1 MHASGQT
8 LNGSEI
14 FIECLRRE
22 NVDFIFGYPGGS
34 LLKVYETLYEVH
46 DIKHILVRHEQGAT
60 HMAEGYARATG
71 KPGVVL
77 VTSGPGATNTV
88 TGIANAY
95 MDSSPMVVFT
105 GQVPSSLIGND
116 AFQEADIVG
125 ITRPITKHNFLVKD
139 VRELAMTIRKAF
151 YLATTGRPGPVL
163 VDMPK
168 DVLNASC
175 VLEWPESVEIRG
187 FKPTLKCHI
196 NQVEKAAQKIA
207 QAKRPLLYIG
217 GGVISSEASEE
228 LRALAIQQNIPVTMT
243 LQGLGAFPGNH
254 PLSMGMLGMHGTYWA
269 NQAVNKCDLL
279 IAVGARFDDRVTGKV
294 ETFAPQA
301 FKIHNDIDPTNVD
314 KNVKVDLPV
323 VGDAKN
329 FLAGLLDVMPKE
341 TANHDSWL
349 AEINAWRK
357 LSPLTYSCEDNA
369 LRTEF
374 VIEEVSRQTRGN
386 AVVVTDVGQHQMWTS
401 QFYTFINPRS
411 IISSGGLGTMG
422 YGLPAAIGAAFGIN
436 DKPVILFCGD
446 GGFMMNIQELV
457 TAVHH
462 KIPIKIFLIN
472 NSFLGMVRQWQE
484 LFHKEKYSFTDLGDS
499 NPDFVKVAEAF
510 GCKALMADNPDRA
523 KEAITEA
530 IAWEEGP
537 ILVDFRV
544 VKKDMVFP
552 MVPAGGSIS
561 DMLLARLNPKTMV

>member
-1 MHASGQT
+1 MHSSGQT

-14 FIECLRRE
+14 FFECLRRE
-22 NVDFIFGYPGGS
+22 HVEYIFGYPGGS
-34 LLKVYETLYEVH
+34 LLKVYETLHEVK
-46 DIKHILVRHEQGAT
+46 DIQHILVRHEQGAT

-139 VRELAMTIRKAF
+139 VRELAITIRKAF
-151 YLATTGRPGPVL
+151 FLATTGRPGPVL

-168 DVLNASC
+168 DILNSSC
-175 VLEWPESVEIRG
+175 VFDFPETIDIRG
-187 FKPTLKCHI
+187 FKPTFKCHI

-207 QAKRPLLYIG
+207 ASKRPLLYIG
-217 GGVISSEASEE
+217 GGVISAEASEE
-228 LRALAIQQNIPVTMT
+228 LRTLAIQQNIPVTMT

-254 PLSMGMLGMHGTYWA
+254 HLSMGMLGMHGTYWA

-294 ETFAPQA
+294 DTFAPQA
-301 FKIHNDIDPTNVD
+301 YKIHNDIDPTNVD
-314 KNVKVDLPV
+314 KNIKVDLPI

-329 FLAGLLDVMPKE
+329 FLSTLLEVMPEKKE
-341 TANHDSWL
+341 NREPWL
-349 AEINAWRK
+349 AEINAWREQCP
-357 LSPLTYSCEDNA
+357 LSYSSEDDL

-374 VIEEVSRQTRGN
+374 VIDEVSRQTSGN

-411 IISSGGLGTMG
+411 IITSGGLGTMG
-422 YGLPAAIGAAFGIN
+422 FGLPAAIGAAFGIK
-436 DKPVILFCGD
+436 DRPVVLFCGD
-446 GGFMMNIQELV
+446 GGFMMNVQELV
-457 TAVHH
+457 TAVHN
-462 KIPIKIFLIN
+462 KMPVKIFLIN

-510 GCKALMADNPDRA
+510 GCKALKADNPESA
-523 KEAITEA
+523 TQAITEA
-530 IAWEEGP
+530 LGYNDGP
-537 ILVDFRV
+537 ILIDFRV

>member
-1 MHASGQT
+1 MHSSGQT

-14 FIECLRRE
+14 FFECLRRE
-22 NVDFIFGYPGGS
+22 NVEYIFGYPGGS
-34 LLKVYETLYEVH
+34 LLKVYETLH
-46 DIKHILVRHEQGAT
+46 DVKDIHHILVRHEQGAT

-139 VRELAMTIRKAF
+139 VRELAITIRKAF
-151 YLATTGRPGPVL
+151 FLATTGRPGPVL

-168 DVLNASC
+168 DILNSSC
-175 VLEWPESVEIRG
+175 VFDFPETIDIRG
-187 FKPTLKCHI
+187 FKPTFKCHI

-207 QAKRPLLYIG
+207 ASKRPLLYIG
-217 GGVISSEASEE
+217 GGVISAEASEE
-228 LRALAIQQNIPVTMT
+228 LRTLAIQQNIPVTMT

-294 ETFAPQA
+294 DTFAPQA
-301 FKIHNDIDPTNVD
+301 YKIHNDIDPTNVD
-314 KNVKVDLPV
+314 KNIKVDLPI

-329 FLAGLLDVMPKE
+329 FLATLLEVMPEKKE
-341 TANHDSWL
+341 NREPWL
-349 AEINAWRK
+349 SEINAWREQC
-357 LSPLTYSCEDNA
+357 PLTYSSEDDL

-374 VIEEVSRQTRGN
+374 VIDEVSRQTSGN

-411 IISSGGLGTMG
+411 IITSGGLGTMG
-422 YGLPAAIGAAFGIN
+422 FGLPAAIGAAFGIK
-436 DKPVILFCGD
+436 DRPIVLFCGD
-446 GGFMMNIQELV
+446 GGFMMNVQELV
-457 TAVHH
+457 TAVHN
-462 KIPIKIFLIN
+462 KIPVKIFLIN

-484 LFHKEKYSFTDLGDS
+484 LFHQEKYSFTDLGDS

-510 GCKALMADNPDRA
+510 GCKALKADNPESARQ
-523 KEAITEA
+523 AITEA
-530 IAWEEGP
+530 LAYNDGP
-537 ILVDFRV
+537 ILVDCRV

>member
-1 MHASGQT
+1 MQASDQT

-14 FIECLRRE
+14 FFECLRRE
-22 NVDFIFGYPGGS
+22 NVEYIFGYPGGS
-34 LLKVYETLYEVH
+34 LLKVYETLYDVE
-46 DIKHILVRHEQGAT
+46 DIQHILVRHEQGAT

-139 VRELAMTIRKAF
+139 VRELAITIRKAF
-151 YLATTGRPGPVL
+151 FLATNGRPGPVL

-168 DVLNASC
+168 DILNASC
-175 VLEWPESVEIRG
+175 IFQWPETVEIRG
-187 FKPTLKCHI
+187 FKPTVKCHI
-196 NQVEKAAQKIA
+196 NQVQKAAQKIA

-217 GGVISSEASEE
+217 GGVISAEASEE
-228 LRALAIQQNIPVTMT
+228 LRAFAIKQNIPVTMT

-269 NQAVNKCDLL
+269 NQAVNACDLL
-279 IAVGARFDDRVTGKV
+279 IAVGARFDDRVTGKIT
-294 ETFAPQA
+294 TFAPQA
-301 FKIHNDIDPTNVD
+301 YKIHNDVDPTNVD
-314 KNVKVDLPV
+314 KNIKVDLPI
-323 VGDAKN
+323 VGDAKH
-329 FLAGLLDVMPKE
+329 FLASLIEEMPE
-341 TANHDSWL
+341 AVENRTSWL
-349 AEINAWRK
+349 IQIKKWQEK
-357 LSPLTYSCEDNA
+357 CPLTYKNDDHK

-374 VIEEVSRQTRGN
+374 VIDEVSKQTHGH

-411 IISSGGLGTMG
+411 IITSGGLGTMG
-422 YGLPAAIGAAFGIN
+422 YGLPAAIGAAFGVTDRPI
-436 DKPVILFCGD
+436 VLFCGD

-457 TAVHH
+457 TAVYS
-462 KIPIKIFLIN
+462 KVPIKIFLIN
-472 NSFLGMVRQWQE
+472 NSYLGMVRQWQE

-510 GCKALMADNPDRA
+510 GCKALKADNPVEAR
-523 KEAITEA
+523 EAITEA
-530 IAWEEGP
+530 LAWNDGP
-537 ILVDFRV
+537 VLVDFRV

-561 DMLLARLNPKTMV
+561 DMLLERLNPKTMV